1 MRDFS
6 LQLAPVS
13 GLAASALGEACKT
26 GDNDLFVTAF
36 GVLCRPEPVKE
47 VCSDTSSR
55 PGKAGLADA
64 WWINQIRDKNAT
76 LASIVDSLSVLRS
89 VAPIQPVDATRL
101 LSLHSSQVSAVLHA
115 DEVVLALAHDSTH
128 TLCRAIFSCQEQPK
142 LERLATSVWS
152 SDRLAEWR
160 RTFPRDYSWEIIS
173 GWLPV
178 ETITAKEAAESVD
191 GLAIGDIPP
200 KRSVTIVA
208 ENSLFGFPFPLC
220 LAAGI
225 HIGAVFPISIVPSLQ
240 WLTDVRKIAWQGG
253 THRCA
258 WFGPSDAQDLALLK
272 LPDIHGR
279 LLTQHGFS
287 VSQDGKP
294 TGMKRAEMA
303 IVWSHGVSSLFGH
316 FAGVSDTRKLYVL
329 DEFADCLSGCGC
341 VVLFV
346 CSAGRSDTF
355 LDRVHTDGLVLKLLD
370 AGVRCVVAPP
380 WSLNIKVPDIWLPVF
395 LEAVTRLPVGH
406 AAFEAAAAVRAV
418 YDNPCAWAALQ
429 VYGDGLFRVPSQ
441 ST

>member
-1 MRDFS
+1 MLLSCMANLIRFLHLRGSPVPEPLNMAFLNSVNALPAVTRNLLLNHINIVPCKEDLVAALKCIASANSMRDFS

-160 RTFPRDYSWEIIS
+160 RTFPRDYSWE
-173 GWLPV
+173 G
-178 ETITAKEAAESVD
+178 
-191 GLAIGDIPP
+191 
-200 KRSVTIVA
+200 
-208 ENSLFGFPFPLC
+208 
-220 LAAGI
+220 GI
-225 HIGAVFPISIVPSLQ
+225 H
-240 WLTDVRKIAWQGG
+240 LTQVNTTCGGVHDVRPYYRW
-253 THRCA
+253 
-258 WFGPSDAQDLALLK
+258 
-272 LPDIHGR
+272 
-279 LLTQHGFS
+279 
-287 VSQDGKP
+287 
-294 TGMKRAEMA
+294 
-303 IVWSHGVSSLFGH
+303 
-316 FAGVSDTRKLYVL
+316 
-329 DEFADCLSGCGC
+329 
-341 VVLFV
+341 
-346 CSAGRSDTF
+346 
-355 LDRVHTDGLVLKLLD
+355 
-370 AGVRCVVAPP
+370 
-380 WSLNIKVPDIWLPVF
+380 
-395 LEAVTRLPVGH
+395 
-406 AAFEAAAAVRAV
+406 
-418 YDNPCAWAALQ
+418 
-429 VYGDGLFRVPSQ
+429 
-441 ST
+441 